1 MTTKT
6 GKAIAE
12 HRHEAMEN
20 FLEEFKQEW
29 DSILYYNITT
39 LFKIRM
45 DTPL

>member
-1 MTTKT
+1 MKTKT

-29 DSILYYNITT
+29 DSIL
-39 LFKIRM
+39 
-45 DTPL
+45 